1 MVTMRKKSK
10 ISIGDSSVL
19 VRQEVGA
26 RDEDWEE
33 DGRLSPRNNWLVPAE
48 RIDEA
53 ALRKNFDPDKL
64 GASVVPSPMWGIK
77 GFLRMGSFVG
87 AFPADL
93 GERYIHFVFE
103 FCDTRTWYI
112 LFLFSLW
119 LLVGIAAIIYCLIS
133 STTPTVASLL
143 TVKQNTSSVWLS
155 SADQGVITFVPILSL
170 IFLPIMIT
178 LRSTLILLLPSSEF
192 LTVIFAAGRESTV
205 YPAFVKTSWRT
216 GTGLGTARRRSP

>member
-1 MVTMRKKSK
+1 MRKKSK

-19 VRQEVGA
+19 VTQEVGA
-26 RDEDWEE
+26 RDSEDWEE
-33 DGRLSPRNNWLVPAE
+33 DGRLSPKNNWLVPSE

-77 GFLRMGSFVG
+77 GFLRMGSIVG

-112 LFLFSLW
+112 LFLLSLW
-119 LLVGIAAIIYCLIS
+119 LLIGLAAIVYCLLS
-133 STTPTVASLL
+133 STSPTVASLT
-143 TVKQNTSSVWLS
+143 TVKQNTTAVWVS
-155 SADQGVITFVPILSL
+155 SADQGVLIFVPVLSA

-178 LRSTLILLLPSSEF
+178 LRSRVSRVS
-192 LTVIFAAGRESTV
+192 
-205 YPAFVKTSWRT
+205 
-216 GTGLGTARRRSP
+216 GLKHN